1 MSTSIRRRFSA
12 VVGVMLVAALLPAA
26 LSGFQLQQV
35 SIAISYA
42 IAILGLNLLMGFA
55 GQICLAQGTLFGV
68 GAYVTAILNA
78 TYGVHP
84 LATLP
89 AAAVLTALAG
99 LVVGLPAL
107 RLQGLQ
113 LAIITFGV
121 AAAFPQLLL
130 KLGSWTGGVSGLP
143 IDSLE
148 PPEFLADVP
157 ELWLYLISVGCA
169 GVAALIVG
177 LVLIGD
183 VGRAVRAQR
192 DNAQIAEALGV
203 NLTKTKLW
211 AFAISS
217 ALAGLGGGVFA
228 ILNGFISPQS
238 FLAPLSITIVIGS
251 IVGGSTSIIGAFV
264 GGLFITFVPTWTSN
278 VNLALGNVIY
288 ALALIGIMLLA
299 RGGVAGLLERFTAAL
314 TRGPT
319 PTPKLDQPANQGG
332 IHETRSK
339 FAQDADDGGDDFIGR
354 RYRLGEGR

>member
-1 MSTSIRRRFSA
+1 MNKSVVHTASTI
-12 VVGVMLVAALLPAA
+12 VGFLLVAALLPVF

-35 SIAISYA
+35 SVAISYA

-55 GQICLAQGTLFGV
+55 GQICLAQGTLFGI

-89 AAAVLTALAG
+89 AAAAVTALAG
-99 LVVGLPAL
+99 LIVGLPAL

-130 KLGSWTGGVSGLP
+130 KLGTWTGGVSGLP

-148 PPEFLADVP
+148 PPEFLAENP
-157 ELWLYLISVGCA
+157 ELWLYLVSLGCA
-169 GVAALIVG
+169 CVAAMIVR
-177 LVLIGD
+177 LVLVDD
-183 VGRAVRAQR
+183 VGRALRAQR
-192 DNAQIAEALGV
+192 DSSQIAEALGV

-251 IVGGSTSIIGAFV
+251 IVGGSTSIVGAFI

-278 VNLALGNVIY
+278 ISLALGNVIY

-299 RGGVAGLLERFTAAL
+299 RGGVVGLLERFTAAL
-314 TRGPT
+314 ALRSNPTGKAGPI
-319 PTPKLDQPANQGG
+319 N
-332 IHETRSK
+332 
-339 FAQDADDGGDDFIGR
+339 
-354 RYRLGEGR
+354 

>member
-1 MSTSIRRRFSA
+1 MSNDIRRTVAATAGF
-12 VVGVMLVAALLPAA
+12 VLVAALLPAT

-35 SIAISYA
+35 GIAISYA
-42 IAILGLNLLMGFA
+42 VAILGLNLLMGFA
-55 GQICLAQGTLFGV
+55 GQICLAQGTLFGI

-89 AAAVLTALAG
+89 AAAVFTALAG

-130 KLGSWTGGVSGLP
+130 KLGSWTGGVSGLA

-148 PPEFLADVP
+148 PPAFLADYS
-157 ELWLYLISVGCA
+157 ELWLYLVSLGCA
-169 GVAALIVG
+169 CVAAFIVY
-177 LVLIGD
+177 LVLLGD
-183 VGRAVRAQR
+183 VGRALQAQR
-192 DNAQIAEALGV
+192 DSPQIAEALGV

-251 IVGGSTSIIGAFV
+251 IVGGSTSIVGAFI
-264 GGLFITFVPTWTSN
+264 GGLFITFVPTWTSSI
-278 VNLALGNVIY
+278 NLALGNVIY

-299 RGGVAGLLERFTAAL
+299 RGGVAGLLERLAAAL
-314 TRGPT
+314 TARSNANGKAGSISQLGR
-319 PTPKLDQPANQGG
+319 KL
-332 IHETRSK
+332 
-339 FAQDADDGGDDFIGR
+339 
-354 RYRLGEGR
+354 

>member
-1 MSTSIRRRFSA
+1 MRNSVLRSA
-12 VVGVMLVAALLPAA
+12 ATMAGFALVAALLPAF
-26 LSGFQLQQV
+26 LSGFQLQQLSV
-35 SIAISYA
+35 AIAYA

-55 GQICLAQGTLFGV
+55 GQICLAQGTLFGI

-130 KLGSWTGGVSGLP
+130 KLGTWTGGVSGLP
-143 IDSLE
+143 IDFLE
-148 PPEFLADVP
+148 PPAFLADYP
-157 ELWLYLISVGCA
+157 ELWLYLVSLGCA
-169 GVAALIVG
+169 CIAALIVR
-177 LVLIGD
+177 LVLVGD
-183 VGRAVRAQR
+183 VGRTLRAQR
-192 DNAQIAEALGV
+192 DNPQIAEALGI

-251 IVGGSTSIIGAFV
+251 IIGGSTSIVGAFV

-278 VNLALGNVIY
+278 INLALGNVIY

-299 RGGVAGLLERFTAAL
+299 RGGVAGLLDRLAAAL
-314 TRGPT
+314 TQRP
-319 PTPKLDQPANQGG
+319 NQNG
-332 IHETRSK
+332 IAGSTS
-339 FAQDADDGGDDFIGR
+339 
-354 RYRLGEGR
+354 

>member
-1 MSTSIRRRFSA
+1 MSNSVPRTAATIAGF
-12 VVGVMLVAALLPAA
+12 VVVAALLPAF

-35 SIAISYA
+35 SVAISYA

-55 GQICLAQGTLFGV
+55 GQICLAQGTLFGI

-78 TYGVHP
+78 TYGIHP
-84 LATLP
+84 LAALP
-89 AAAVLTALAG
+89 AAAAVTALTG

-130 KLGSWTGGVSGLP
+130 KLGTWTGGVSGLP

-148 PPEFLADVP
+148 PPAVLADYP
-157 ELWLYLISVGCA
+157 ELWLYLVSLGCA
-169 GVAALIVG
+169 GVAAMIVR
-177 LVLIGD
+177 LVLVGD
-183 VGRAVRAQR
+183 VGRALRAQR
-192 DNAQIAEALGV
+192 DSSQIAEALGV

-251 IVGGSTSIIGAFV
+251 IVGGSTSIVGAFV

-278 VNLALGNVIY
+278 INLALGNVIY

-299 RGGVAGLLERFTAAL
+299 RGGVAGLLERLTAVL
-314 TRGPT
+314 T
-319 PTPKLDQPANQGG
+319 
-332 IHETRSK
+332 TRSNPNGK
-339 FAQDADDGGDDFIGR
+339 TGQSTN
-354 RYRLGEGR
+354 

>member
-1 MSTSIRRRFSA
+1 MRNT
-12 VVGVMLVAALLPAA
+12 VVRTATTIVGFVLVAALLPAF

-35 SIAISYA
+35 SVAISYA

-55 GQICLAQGTLFGV
+55 GRICLAQGTLFGI

-89 AAAVLTALAG
+89 AAAAVSALAG

-148 PPEFLADVP
+148 PPEFLADNP
-157 ELWLYLISVGCA
+157 ELWLYLVSLGCA
-169 GVAALIVG
+169 GVAALIVR
-177 LVLIGD
+177 LVLAGD
-183 VGRAVRAQR
+183 VGRALRAQR
-192 DNAQIAEALGV
+192 DSSQIAEALGV
-203 NLTKTKLW
+203 NLAKTKLW

-217 ALAGLGGGVFA
+217 VLAGLGGGVFA

-251 IVGGSTSIIGAFV
+251 IVGGSTSIVGAFI

-278 VNLALGNVIY
+278 INLALGNVIY

-299 RGGVAGLLERFTAAL
+299 RGGVAGLLDRLTAAL
-314 TRGPT
+314 TV
-319 PTPKLDQPANQGG
+319 
-332 IHETRSK
+332 RSNPNGK
-339 FAQDADDGGDDFIGR
+339 AGSTS
-354 RYRLGEGR
+354 

>member
-1 MSTSIRRRFSA
+1 MRRAATIIGF
-12 VVGVMLVAALLPAA
+12 VLVAALLPAL

-35 SIAISYA
+35 SVAISYA

-55 GQICLAQGTLFGV
+55 GQICLAQGTLFGI

-78 TYGVHP
+78 TYGSHP
-84 LATLP
+84 LAALP
-89 AAAVLTALAG
+89 AAAAVTALAG
-99 LVVGLPAL
+99 LIVGLPAL

-130 KLGSWTGGVSGLP
+130 KLGTWTGGVSGLP
-143 IDSLE
+143 IDFLE
-148 PPEFLADVP
+148 PPAFLADNS
-157 ELWLYLISVGCA
+157 ELWLYLMTLACA
-169 GVAALIVG
+169 GVAAIIVS
-177 LVLIGD
+177 LVLAGD
-183 VGRAVRAQR
+183 VGRALRAQR
-192 DNAQIAEALGV
+192 DSSQIAEAFGV
-203 NLTKTKLW
+203 NLVKTKLW

-251 IVGGSTSIIGAFV
+251 IVGGSTSIVGAFV

-278 VNLALGNVIY
+278 INLALGNVIY

-299 RGGVAGLLERFTAAL
+299 RGGVAGLLDRFTAAL
-314 TRGPT
+314 T
-319 PTPKLDQPANQGG
+319 
-332 IHETRSK
+332 TRSNPNGK
-339 FAQDADDGGDDFIGR
+339 AGQSAN
-354 RYRLGEGR
+354 